1 MLESFTQFC
10 RWIKT
15 TGLEG
20 IELMKNTENFTYIEA
35 KDLSTPIK
43 GRRIK
48 NKDIG
53 EKIKN
58 REEFRA
64 SSTWAKWTEDR
75 KRYEVYSYETLMA
88 YIDYDGASRGEMW
101 RNEKKYSVTTS
112 QVQWTIKL
120 AFQEMEEVAR

>member
-1 MLESFTQFC
+1 
-10 RWIKT
+10 
-15 TGLEG
+15 
-20 IELMKNTENFTYIEA
+20 MKNAEFFTGIEA
-35 KDLSTPIK
+35 KNLKTPVK
-43 GRRIK
+43 GKRIQ

-88 YIDYDGASRGEMW
+88 FIDYDGAGRGEMW

-112 QVQWTIKL
+112 QVQWTIKR
-120 AFQEMEEVAR
+120 AFEEMGEVAQ